1 MSFIEESRYIPDF
14 FYDRTIEVYTALFGN
29 ENQDDLGI
37 KLRKRLLEIYDK
49 TIWNNDGWY
58 VDDGLMP
65 MYLGELSEITQNSGT
80 ILKQIN

>member
-49 TIWNNDGWY
+49 TVWNNDGWY
-58 VDDGLMP
+58 IDDGLMSK
-65 MYLGELSEITQNSGT
+65 YLGELGELLVGKQNNS
-80 ILKQIN
+80 